1 MQELERQ
8 TKALK
13 KTSCFSKNFREAPST
28 PTDVLLEGQ
37 RDSKAQGPARGHKHQ
52 LSLDD
57 VALNQWGAS
66 L

>member
-13 KTSCFSKNFREAPST
+13 KTSCFSKNFWEAPST

-37 RDSKAQGPARGHKHQ
+37 RDSKARGPARGHKHK
-52 LSLDD
+52 S
-57 VALNQWGAS
+57 
-66 L
+66 